1 MAAIMSLE
9 GKLKTLSLA
18 RRSHFDH
25 STPGA
30 WTSVASPDPEDCR
43 VSEKPDLLHKPRRFY
58 KVAAAAQVEGGFA
71 VHLDGR
77 TPKSPA
83 KSPLILPTLALAEL
97 VAAEWDAQ
105 EKVIDSTVMP
115 ATRLAFTAIDRI
127 SETRAEVAKEVAAYA
142 GSDLLCYR
150 AEHPTPLV
158 ERQAREWQPLLDWAG
173 QTLGVTFKPVAGIIH
188 SPQPP
193 ETLAAVEALA
203 LSLDDFALA
212 SVAYAAGL
220 LGSTVLALALRAG
233 EIDGQRALD
242 LSRLEEIF
250 QAQTWGQDEEAKLRA
265 HHLSIEA
272 KALERWFAAL
282 RA

>member
-1 MAAIMSLE
+1 MRSL
-9 GKLKTLSLA
+9 LVSTLVL
-18 RRSHFDH
+18 DH
-25 STPGA
+25 STHERPR
-30 WTSVASPDPEDCR
+30 SVAPPERLPPKRLPKELCS

-58 KVAAAAQVEGGFA
+58 KVAEAAPVEGGFA

-83 KSPLILPTLALAEL
+83 KSPLVLPTLALAQL
-97 VAAEWDAQ
+97 VAAEWEAQ
-105 EKVIDSTVMP
+105 EALIDSAAMP

-158 ERQAREWQPLLDWAG
+158 ERQDRDWQPLLDWAG
-173 QTLGVTFKPVAGIIH
+173 RELEVTFTPVAGIIH
-188 SPQPP
+188 APQPP
-193 ETLAAVEALA
+193 ETLAEVEALA
-203 LSLDDFALA
+203 LSLDDFSLA
-212 SVAYAAGL
+212 GVAYAAGL
-220 LGSTVLALALRAG
+220 LGSTVLALAIRADQ
-233 EIDGQRALD
+233 IDGQRALD

-265 HHLSIEA
+265 QHLSVEA
-272 KALERWFAAL
+272 KVLERWFAAL
-282 RA
+282 RG

>member
-1 MAAIMSLE
+1 MQEL
-9 GKLKTLSLA
+9 
-18 RRSHFDH
+18 RS
-25 STPGA
+25 
-30 WTSVASPDPEDCR
+30 
-43 VSEKPDLLHKPRRFY
+43 VSDKPDLLHKPRRFY
-58 KVAAAAQVEGGFA
+58 KVAAAAPVPSEKGGGFA

-83 KSPLILPTLALAEL
+83 KSPLVLPTLALAQL

-105 EKVIDSTVMP
+105 EEVIDSTVMP

-158 ERQAREWQPLLDWAG
+158 ERQDREWQPLLDWAG
-173 QTLGVTFKPVAGIIH
+173 RTLGVTFRPVAGIIH
-188 SPQPP
+188 APQPP
-193 ETLAAVEALA
+193 ETLASVEALA

-212 SVAYAAGL
+212 GVAYGAGL

-233 EIDGQRALD
+233 EIDGQQALD

-250 QAQTWGQDEEAKLRA
+250 QAQTWGQDEEARLRA
-265 HHLSIEA
+265 EHLSVEA

>member
-1 MAAIMSLE
+1 M
-9 GKLKTLSLA
+9 
-18 RRSHFDH
+18 
-25 STPGA
+25 
-30 WTSVASPDPEDCR
+30 
-43 VSEKPDLLHKPRRFY
+43 SEKPDLLHKPRRFY
-58 KVAAAAQVEGGFA
+58 KLAAAAPVEGGYA

-83 KSPLILPTLALAEL
+83 KSPLVLPTLALAEL

-105 EKVIDSTVMP
+105 EKVVDSTIMP

-158 ERQAREWQPLLDWAG
+158 QRQDRDWQPLLDWAD
-173 QTLGVTFKPVAGIIH
+173 QALGASFTPVTGIIH
-188 SPQPP
+188 TPQPA

-203 LSLDDFALA
+203 LSLDDFSLA
-212 SVAYAAGL
+212 GVAYAAGL
-220 LGSTVLALALRAG
+220 LGSTVLALAIRADQ
-233 EIDGQRALD
+233 IDGQRALD

-250 QAQTWGQDEEAKLRA
+250 QAETWGQDEEARLRA
-265 HHLSIEA
+265 EHLSVEA
-272 KALERWFAAL
+272 RVLERWFAAL
-282 RA
+282 RG

>member
-1 MAAIMSLE
+1 
-9 GKLKTLSLA
+9 
-18 RRSHFDH
+18 
-25 STPGA
+25 
-30 WTSVASPDPEDCR
+30 
-43 VSEKPDLLHKPRRFY
+43 
-58 KVAAAAQVEGGFA
+58 

-83 KSPLILPTLALAEL
+83 KSPLVLPTLALAQL

-105 EKVIDSTVMP
+105 ETVIDSTIMP

-158 ERQAREWQPLLDWAG
+158 ERQDREWQPLLDWAG
-173 QTLGVTFKPVAGIIH
+173 ADLGVAFRPVAGIIH

-212 SVAYAAGL
+212 GVAYGAGL

-250 QAQTWGQDEEAKLRA
+250 QAETWGQDEEARLRA
-265 HHLSIEA
+265 EHLSVEA